1 MEGIEISTW
10 EDVGGG
16 EGRGSADTMEQ
27 ENLVLRGDEQDA
39 VGCVS
44 WNGMNENEMVM
55 EGSGNGRNISHT
67 SN

>member
-39 VGCVS
+39 RARL
-44 WNGMNENEMVM
+44 
-55 EGSGNGRNISHT
+55 RNSNLFLSFPIYLRTT
-67 SN
+67 SR